1 MMDEPSAEVDSLLE
15 RAEAALEKFRE
26 RADVMR
32 DDLGDAKAATKVRMK
47 AMIARLDAKY
57 DRAKDRL
64 SELKQNGASDEIEEF
79 HQKIVSELADM
90 KRTVKRWTG

>member
-1 MMDEPSAEVDSLLE
+1 
-15 RAEAALEKFRE
+15 
-26 RADVMR
+26 
-32 DDLGDAKAATKVRMK
+32 MK